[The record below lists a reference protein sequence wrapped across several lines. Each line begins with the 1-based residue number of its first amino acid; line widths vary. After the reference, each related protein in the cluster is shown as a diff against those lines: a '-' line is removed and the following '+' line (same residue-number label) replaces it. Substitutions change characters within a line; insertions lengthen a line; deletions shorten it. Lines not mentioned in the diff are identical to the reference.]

1 MTIKTRVLVAAVMI
15 AFGWALMSD
24 AMAAPPQVITLV
36 VDVGSGTS
44 VNMGMGP
51 GGMGG
56 SIMTGGGP
64 VYRYDGVTPFGVAM
78 HNTMTATMQGMMGGQ
93 TIQQR
98 MMSFELDGSA
108 TVFVMMAGG
117 SPWTGGQGI
126 ILGGTGWAQGISG
139 TFTVGDQAGPTRYH
153 FTFTYSFP

>member
-1 MTIKTRVLVAAVMI
+1 MKRLGLVAAVL
-15 AFGWALMSD
+15 AVFGFGLIGD
-24 AMAAPPQVITLV
+24 VMAAGPTTSTAVLI
-36 VDVGSGTS
+36 VDVGSGAS
-44 VNMGMGP
+44 IGMGP

-64 VYRYDGVTPFGVAM
+64 VYGYDGVTPFGVAM